1 MFAAVPA
8 FAARDF
14 GGSFV
19 SAAASSVCRHGLDP
33 AYLAWLDWAD
43 AFREWESS
51 EANAELQFN
60 IEMSSFFCSER
71 DDK

>member
-14 GGSFV
+14 GSVV
-19 SAAASSVCRHGLDP
+19 SAAASGVCRHGLDLAP
-33 AYLAWLDWAD
+33 SLAWLDWAD